1 MRFKMIVSLLVTML
15 TAQWPA
21 RASIGFSFGAPA
33 YELHPQE
40 SVIVPLILRFTDAD
54 ASDLLAQ
61 GGLLSAAVRV
71 AQTATSSSDAVTP
84 VTIVPNTVDFD
95 EPILTP
101 ILLGPSP
108 SEVGLWEF
116 ADITRL
122 LGVQGQE
129 SGLGERTI
137 KLGDITFVAGA
148 SPGQTVFAAGP
159 YDPTLQ
165 TTVTFTDPSVS
176 LDALILPSTL
186 TFTVVP
192 EPGSQTLLLILQVA
206 IMHFGDHA
214 SRSARRRTRMPV
226 GS

>member
-148 SPGQTVFAAGP
+148 SPGQT
-159 YDPTLQ
+159 
-165 TTVTFTDPSVS
+165 TVTFTDPSVS